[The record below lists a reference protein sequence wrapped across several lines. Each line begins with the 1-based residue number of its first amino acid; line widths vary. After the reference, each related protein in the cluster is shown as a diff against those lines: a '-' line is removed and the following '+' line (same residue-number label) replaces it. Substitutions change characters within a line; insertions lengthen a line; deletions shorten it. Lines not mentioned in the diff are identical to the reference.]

1 MDIDVFELDEA
12 ELEAAQANREKR
24 LQEDEVPVD
33 LEGANDCGGACSI

>member
-1 MDIDVFELDEA
+1 MDIDGFELDDA

-33 LEGANDCGGACSI
+33 LEGADDCGDSCTI